1 MPVLKKWKSLGFFC
15 CSVWLS
21 LLPAEEELSQVMPLP
36 KWFTWVHRPTV
47 PHVIHTVIDL
57 FLYKNLWLSQY
68 KLLLRCT
75 YFCCNVDITALKKKK
90 NKIYFYSLWYY
101 FFHGFFSPQ
110 SSDISEVWNG
120 DEKKLSSH
128 SCSCCKSEL
137 FMIDPNIKE
146 QILPYMVLLC
156 SYKRQIELNWICL
169 ALSSHCREHVALIF
183 SLFLTRSR

>member
-90 NKIYFYSLWYY
+90 KKNLLLLSVILLLSWFFFTSIIRYQRGVKWWWEETFQPLMLLLQIRAFYDR
-101 FFHGFFSPQ
+101 P
-110 SSDISEVWNG
+110 
-120 DEKKLSSH
+120 K
-128 SCSCCKSEL
+128 
-137 FMIDPNIKE
+137 
-146 QILPYMVLLC
+146 
-156 SYKRQIELNWICL
+156 YKRADFAIHG
-169 ALSSHCREHVALIF
+169 SSV
-183 SLFLTRSR
+183 